1 MRNAFYTGQWK
12 YSECKPHQIFISQ
25 ASYPIKGLHKVLEAA
40 SLIRKAYPDL
50 LIKVA
55 GQNIFHGNVIK
66 GNTYGNYIQSLI
78 RKYRL
83 ENNIVFL
90 GMIDA
95 EKMKA
100 TLLESNIFVCPSSIE
115 NSPNSLGDV

>member
-1 MRNAFYTGQWK
+1 MEERVDDEACTSIMNPKRKYYKCNESLRNAFYTGQWK

-66 GNTYGNYIQSLI
+66 GNTYGNYIQYLI

-83 ENNIVFL
+83 ENNIVFRY
-90 GMIDA
+90 D
-95 EKMKA
+95 
-100 TLLESNIFVCPSSIE
+100 
-115 NSPNSLGDV
+115 